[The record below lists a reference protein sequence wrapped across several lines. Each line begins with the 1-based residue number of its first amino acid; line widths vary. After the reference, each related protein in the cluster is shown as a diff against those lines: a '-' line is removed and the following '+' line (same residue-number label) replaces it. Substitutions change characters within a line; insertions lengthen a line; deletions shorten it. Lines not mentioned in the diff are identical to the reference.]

1 MFNHYIL
8 LTQQNVCQKSL
19 DREDDWMN
27 SESWFSKLKK
37 RREVKKTEKL
47 KRDFSFMMDMIDSN
61 YVQLI
66 EELKRHESETGNS
79 IFELGKKI
87 DAISVSEQQYR
98 ENQEQCL
105 NKIMDA
111 TCNLTR
117 DLAKVTSIIDEK
129 ILTVQSSISETQDK
143 VEDGNDDIKKLL
155 QSIMSQVDSLRK
167 DTQNSIDS
175 GKAVLEDKTVGL
187 LMSIE
192 EIKTLMKIVAVNNLV
207 DEI

>member
-1 MFNHYIL
+1 
-8 LTQQNVCQKSL
+8 VCQKSL
-19 DREDDWMN
+19 DREGDWMN
-27 SESWFSKLKK
+27 SESCFGKLKK
-37 RREVKKTEKL
+37 RREVKKKEKL

-66 EELKRHESETGNS
+66 EELKHYESETGNS

-87 DAISVSEQQYR
+87 EAISVSEQQYR
-98 ENQEQCL
+98 ENQEQSL
-105 NKIMDA
+105 NKIKDA
-111 TCNLTR
+111 TCNLTK

-129 ILTVQSSISETQDK
+129 FSTVQSSISETQDK
-143 VEDGNDDIKKLL
+143 VEDGNDDIKKIL
-155 QSIMSQVDSLRK
+155 QSIMSQVDSIRK

-175 GKAVLEDKTVGL
+175 GMAVLEDKTVGI
-187 LMSIE
+187 LMSVE